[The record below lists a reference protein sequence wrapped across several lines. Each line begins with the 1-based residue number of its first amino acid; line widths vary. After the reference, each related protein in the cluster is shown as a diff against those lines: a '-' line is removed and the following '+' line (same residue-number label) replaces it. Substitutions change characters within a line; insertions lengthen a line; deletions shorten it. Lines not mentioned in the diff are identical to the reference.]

1 MIDLLY
7 EKLGIDPSSLEG
19 LTEEKTNE
27 IIENIENG
35 VKSKILENE
44 DFYKSL
50 DENKIP
56 SDFKN
61 KYLSEGTAKIA
72 GLTKKTLDKEFGLTE
87 EDKAKFAE
95 EDLKNIDKYISKV
108 KTIYSDK
115 VNSGSKDVGSLQNE
129 ILSLRQTADEYET
142 KFKTLDQQYEE
153 RLTKSISEKESEFL
167 TMMEVG
173 KMSSNIIGNI
183 GATFKLVYPS
193 LTEKYSIVNEGG
205 VPSIR
210 KKDNSAF
217 KVEYDNGGKK
227 EYMTMEKA
235 IELEYKALGLWKE
248 KEELRTPRTVTIN
261 GDFNDRSIPNNMREI
276 IAEEKSFLQS

>member
-19 LTEEKTNE
+19 LTEEKANE
-27 IIENIENG
+27 IIGNIENG
-35 VKSKILENE
+35 FKSKILENE

-72 GLTKKTLDKEFGLTE
+72 GLTKKSLDKEFGLTE
-87 EDKAKFAE
+87 EDKSKFAE

-115 VNSGSKDVGSLQNE
+115 VNAGSKDVGSLQNE
-129 ILSLRQTADEYET
+129 ILTLRQTADEYET

-153 RLTKSISEKESEFL
+153 KLTKSISEKESEFL

-183 GATFKLVYPS
+183 GATFKLVYPT

-248 KEELRTPRTVTIN
+248 KEEPRAPRTVTIN